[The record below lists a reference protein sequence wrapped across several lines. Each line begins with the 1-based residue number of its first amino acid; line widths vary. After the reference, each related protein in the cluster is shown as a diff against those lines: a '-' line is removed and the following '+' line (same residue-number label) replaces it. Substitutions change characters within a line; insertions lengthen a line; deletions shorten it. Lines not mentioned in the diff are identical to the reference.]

1 MEKLEINKN
10 ILFFLNEV
18 HTHLTDEQI
27 STIIER
33 LNNDD
38 YLDEEIAT
46 AIDYAL
52 DQEGWRNN

>member
-1 MEKLEINKN
+1 MKKLEINKN
-10 ILFFLNEV
+10 ILFCLNEV

-38 YLDEEIAT
+38 YLDEQIAT
-46 AIDYAL
+46 AINYAL
-52 DQEGWRNN
+52 DKEGWRNN